1 MSNYPSE
8 WEEKSLGDFCECITK
23 GTTPRQYT
31 QKGINFIKVESVSL
45 QGKLIESKFAK
56 IPEHE
61 HTNLRRSQL
70 QKGDILFSIAGTLG
84 RVATISENH
93 LPANTNQALAIARLK
108 GEELDLHYC
117 LHFLSCQRVQ
127 SHLKSL
133 QTIGAQPNL
142 SLQQVS
148 EISIPVPPLP
158 EQKKIAEILSG
169 IDAVINKMLEA
180 IAKTETTLIGIFA
193 DLNLIASS
201 GKTTLLGEAARVQNG
216 YAFQSSTFSE
226 NSEDIP
232 LIRISNISGGI
243 VDASK
248 SKRIPRNLAPSVEY
262 QVNKGDVLIAMSGA
276 TTGKIGEYQGDDLC
290 LLNQRVG
297 KFIFHQGS
305 ESAFYASQLL
315 LSGFLESRILAK
327 AAGGAQPNIS
337 GKGIEEIEIPFPDAP
352 DQLKYGNT
360 IQKLLAMNS
369 KRRFLVERY
378 QQLKKALSSDL
389 LSGRKRVSI

>member
-1 MSNYPSE
+1 MSEYPSDWTATNLGSFLKETKQKVGEGSATPYSVSKILGIVPQSEKFKKRVASNDISNYKIIRKDDFAYDPMLLWDGSINRMLRE
-8 WEEKSLGDFCECITK
+8 DVGAVSPAYVTFRVDGNLLDSDYLLHLLKAEKTKNFYKSISKGTNVRRQKAEFGDFAA
-23 GTTPRQYT
+23 G
-31 QKGINFIKVESVSL
+31 V
-45 QGKLIESKFAK
+45 FA
-56 IPEHE
+56 
-61 HTNLRRSQL
+61 
-70 QKGDILFSIAGTLG
+70 F
-84 RVATISENH
+84 
-93 LPANTNQALAIARLK
+93 
-108 GEELDLHYC
+108 
-117 LHFLSCQRVQ
+117 
-127 SHLKSL
+127 
-133 QTIGAQPNL
+133 
-142 SLQQVS
+142 
-148 EISIPVPPLP
+148 PPLL

-169 IDAVINKMLEA
+169 IDVVINKTLEA

-201 GKTTLLGEAARVQNG
+201 GQITILGEAARVQNG

-226 NSEDIP
+226 NPEDIP

-276 TTGKIGEYQGDDLC
+276 TTGKIGEYQGYDLC

-352 DQLKYGNT
+352 DQLKYGNA

-369 KRRFLVERY
+369 KRRFIVEKY
-378 QQLKKALSSDL
+378 QQLKEALASDL